1 MSSPSHKKVFFEINI
16 TPLTDI
22 FLVLLII
29 MMVVAPI
36 LTNSRR
42 DIKTPTINSGNQ
54 INQEWPVIEVSPD
67 GQFFIKGNLVSGVG
81 LDDSLRTQRPPQGKE
96 NTLLLRADKNVKS
109 ELVLKVLEAAKK
121 AEFERVVLAGESK
134 SPAVAASEATPAAE
148 PKADGASATPPAK
161 TGAAS

>member
-1 MSSPSHKKVFFEINI
+1 MSAASHKKVFYEINI

-42 DIKTPTINSGNQ
+42 DIKTPAITSGNQ
-54 INQEWPVIEVSPD
+54 IDQEWPVIEISPD
-67 GQFFIKGNLVSGVG
+67 GQYFIKGNLVSGVG
-81 LDDSLRTQRPPQGKE
+81 LDESLRTQRPPEGKE
-96 NTLLLRADKNVKS
+96 NVLLLRADKNVKS

-134 SPAVAASEATPAAE
+134 SPAVAASAAAGAE
-148 PKADGASATPPAK
+148 PKAVDTSE
-161 TGAAS
+161 AAPVAAESKS